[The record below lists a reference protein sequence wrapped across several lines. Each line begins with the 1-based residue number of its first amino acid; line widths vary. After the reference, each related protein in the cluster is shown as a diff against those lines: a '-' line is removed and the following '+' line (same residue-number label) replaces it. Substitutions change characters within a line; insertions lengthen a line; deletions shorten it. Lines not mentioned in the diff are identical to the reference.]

1 VPFDASSGNQS
12 NSTQVQDKQK
22 GDSTQVQGKQK
33 AIITDRNQANSS
45 KGIHSMEATIPVV
58 HVGKKGEV
66 ITNN

>member
-1 VPFDASSGNQS
+1 M
-12 NSTQVQDKQK
+12 QVRVTKV
-22 GDSTQVQGKQK
+22 STQVQGKQK

-45 KGIHSMEATIPVV
+45 EGVHSMEATIPVV